1 MLNGISLSAI
11 RTFEA
16 AARHGT
22 FRAAASELNLSPSAV
37 SHAIVKLER
46 ELGKPLFDRSAR
58 TIRLTSDGEVLMR
71 HVSAA
76 FEELRI
82 GVESVSARRSR
93 LLRLHSAP
101 SFAAQFL
108 SPRLPTFLAAHP
120 NLEVRIAAS
129 TEYVRF
135 VDGEFD
141 ADVVYGKPQG
151 DHLVIEPLGEEIVT
165 PLCTPKVAEGIRV
178 PADLLTRIL
187 IRSDN
192 KRVRWPDWFAANGLT
207 APATQAM
214 SFDRSFLAIA
224 AAADGLG
231 VALESTRLAQREILS
246 GKLVAPLAG
255 RTRDLRYVG
264 HYLCYPKSGSQRR
277 LVGVFAEWLQAELG
291 TPAPLADAIHE
302 CHSTNV

>member
-1 MLNGISLSAI
+1 MLNGVSLSSI

-46 ELGKPLFDRSAR
+46 DLGTPLFDRSAR
-58 TIRLTSDGEVLMR
+58 TIRLTSDGEILMR

-76 FEELRI
+76 FEELRR

-101 SFAAQFL
+101 SFAAQIL

-120 NLEVRIAAS
+120 GLEVRLAAS
-129 TEYVRF
+129 TEYARF
-135 VDGEFD
+135 TDGEFD
-141 ADVVYGKPQG
+141 ADIVYGKPVG
-151 DHLVIEPLGEEIVT
+151 EHLTVEPLGEELVT
-165 PLCTPKVAEGIRV
+165 PLCSPEVAEGIRV
-178 PADLLTRIL
+178 PSDLLQRIL

-192 KRVRWPDWFAANGLT
+192 KRLRWPDWFVANGLA
-207 APATQAM
+207 APSTQAM

-231 VALESTRLAQREILS
+231 VALESTRLAQREILA

-277 LVGVFAEWLQAELG
+277 LVGAFAEWLREELNA
-291 TPAPLADAIHE
+291 PAPFIDDTDEFVSSHG
-302 CHSTNV
+302 

>member
-1 MLNGISLSAI
+1 MLSAISLSAI

-46 ELGKPLFDRSAR
+46 DLGVALFDRSSR
-58 TIRLTSDGEVLMR
+58 TIHLTNEGEALMR

-76 FEELRI
+76 FEELRKGI
-82 GVESVSARRSR
+82 ESVSARRSQ
-93 LLRLHSAP
+93 LLRLHCAP
-101 SFAAQFL
+101 SFAAQIL

-120 NLEVRIAAS
+120 GLEVRIAAS
-129 TEYVRF
+129 TEYARF

-141 ADVVYGKPQG
+141 ADIVYGKPKG
-151 DHLVIEPLGEEIVT
+151 DHLVVELLGVELVT
-165 PLCTPKVAEGIRV
+165 PLCSPALADGLRV
-178 PADLLTRIL
+178 PSDLLSRTL

-192 KRVRWPDWFAANGLT
+192 KRVSWRDWFAANGLT

-246 GKLVAPLAG
+246 GKLVAPFSG

-277 LVGVFAEWLQAELG
+277 MVGAFAEWLRAELG
-291 TPAPLADAIHE
+291 VPAPFSEREGEFD
-302 CHSTNV
+302 SMNV

>member
-1 MLNGISLSAI
+1 MLSSMSLSAI

-46 ELGKPLFDRSAR
+46 DLGVALFDRSSR
-58 TIRLTSDGEVLMR
+58 TVRLTTDGEALMR
-71 HVSAA
+71 HVSTA
-76 FEELRI
+76 FEELRRGI
-82 GVESVSARRSR
+82 ESVSARRSR

-101 SFAAQFL
+101 SFAAQIL
-108 SPRLPTFLAAHP
+108 SPRLPTFLTAHP
-120 NLEVRIAAS
+120 GLEVRIAAS
-129 TEYVRF
+129 TEYARF

-141 ADVVYGKPQG
+141 ADIVYGKPQG
-151 DHLVIEPLGEEIVT
+151 DHLVVEPLGEELVT
-165 PLCTPKVAEGIRV
+165 PLCAPALAEGLRV
-178 PADLLTRIL
+178 PADLLARIL

-192 KRVRWPDWFAANGLT
+192 KRVRWPDWFAANGLA
-207 APATQAM
+207 APTTQAM

-255 RTRDLRYVG
+255 CTRGLRYVG

-277 LVGVFAEWLQAELG
+277 MVGAFAEWLRAELDA
-291 TPAPLADAIHE
+291 PAPLTDGTCE
-302 CHSTNV
+302 FHSMDV